1 MEFAEKVFPYLVHNI
16 LECGDDAART
26 TLSEQFRNFFSHCNG
41 TSVIA
46 SRASS
51 PLPPGIPS
59 SNTSGIF
66 GGERS
71 DKINVNSSKL

>member
-1 MEFAEKVFPYLVHNI
+1 MEFAEHVFPYLVHNI
-16 LECGDDAART
+16 LECGDDVCRT

-41 TSVIA
+41 ASVIA

-51 PLPPGIPS
+51 PLPSGIPS

-66 GGERS
+66 GGKKTSISENE
-71 DKINVNSSKL
+71 NVK